1 MKIIAFYLPQFH
13 EIRQNN
19 EWWGAGF
26 TEWVNVKA
34 AKPLY
39 KGHYQPRIP
48 LKNNYYNLLDDSVK
62 KWQIK
67 IAKEHGIYGF
77 CFYHYW
83 FNDGE
88 MLLEKPVEQFL
99 QNENLDIKFC
109 ISWANEPWTKAWVS
123 KQDSVLI
130 DQDYGGRKTWKK
142 HFYYL
147 LPFFKDKRYIV
158 EKNKPLFIIYRPEII
173 PCLNEML
180 DYWNDLSIE
189 NGFAGIVY
197 AYQGIWFD
205 QQPNKDDSRFIYN
218 IEYEP
223 GYGSDRLYTKQKKT
237 VIRLAKKVDDI
248 TQRLF
253 DHKLSEIYLNK
264 VRRSSYDEVWK
275 SINSYIPNDKKRVA
289 GAFVDWD
296 NTPRRGTKGLV
307 IEGATPRKFYL
318 YIKQRIKRVRQYY
331 NSDMIFLFAWNEW
344 AEGGYLEPDER
355 YGYEYL
361 KSLKRALIEMDE
373 FENG

>member
-296 NTPRRGTKGLV
+296 KIG
-307 IEGATPRKFYL
+307 
-318 YIKQRIKRVRQYY
+318 
-331 NSDMIFLFAWNEW
+331 
-344 AEGGYLEPDER
+344 
-355 YGYEYL
+355 
-361 KSLKRALIEMDE
+361 RAHV
-373 FENG
+373 